1 MKIEII
7 VNAAIGAT
15 LDRRDV
21 TALSKNLGTLSPRK
35 QSSYE
40 ILSQKSGPSV
50 HNPIKIVKNWIR
62 AYHANIE
69 RQKMIEQLNAPF
81 KDKTATKIIAAKIAR
96 KFGNK

>member
-1 MKIEII
+1 MRIERI

-21 TALSKNLGTLSPRK
+21 TVLSKNLKNLSPRK

-40 ILSQKSGPSV
+40 ILREKSGPSV
-50 HNPIKIVKNWIR
+50 HNPVKVVKNWIR

-81 KDKTATKIIAAKIAR
+81 KEQTVTKRIATKIAR
-96 KFGNK
+96 KFGRK